1 MWNLSL
7 SSTHFSILTG
17 LFLSCVNNAIIRR
30 ICQILLTA
38 PHFLHHVCE
47 TVLFNTLKISLMSP
61 LSLHS
66 AHLCSSLRVY
76 FVWYKNSLAIFLL
89 ITICSVP
96 FLTFDFQTLSVLM
109 LSLLSTAHACFK
121 PCLVTW
127 SCDLY
132 RGSELWIHSLVFAP
146 LSVFFFWIAF
156 FLPGYFLPL
165 LVLKTNIL
173 FLLFWLWPWS
183 FNMHS

>member
-7 SSTHFSILTG
+7 SSTRFSILTG

-38 PHFLHHVCE
+38 PHFLHCVCE

-109 LSLLSTAHACFK
+109 FSLLSTAHACFK

-173 FLLFWLWPWS
+173 FLLFWLLALK
-183 FNMHS
+183 F